1 MLMSPSPFTSPL
13 PPCESGT
20 VGTTGAAVGAGMV
33 DFALVVGAT
42 VVAGAVALVVGATVV
57 AGAVALVVGA
67 TVVAG
72 TVALVVG
79 ATVVAGTVVGAAVV
93 GCVLPS
99 YSQKPSATQPL
110 VFL

>member
-1 MLMSPSPFTSPL
+1 M
-13 PPCESGT
+13 
-20 VGTTGAAVGAGMV
+20 GAGMV
-33 DFALVVGAT
+33 GFALVVGAT

-110 VFL
+110 VFLYL

>member
-33 DFALVVGAT
+33 GF
-42 VVAGAVALVVGATVV
+42 
-57 AGAVALVVGA
+57 ALVVGA